1 MFALLAGCNF
11 RSQRVEMSKDWDQ
24 IKKTGKLTL
33 LTENATLSFF
43 EFKGKRMGF
52 EYEILDTFC
61 KAHQLQLEVKVVSKL
76 GDFVRL
82 LRKGEGDV
90 VAANLPIALRQQR
103 YYSYSLPYYHTY
115 QVLVQRKSD
124 SIISE
129 PADLAA
135 KTVYVRK
142 NSAYEKRLLALQE
155 EIGAPIDIRYKR
167 SLPLAEDLIEE
178 VVNGRIQYT
187 LVHENQARVAK
198 DIHPSLH
205 IDTRMSFEQ
214 KIAFA
219 LRPKSKLLKEKLDAF
234 LASYINSEAY
244 TQLKNRYFDY
254 ISAAPTQL
262 YLKPKGALS
271 PFDDLFKK
279 AAQNYGWDWK
289 MLAAVA
295 YKESRFNPNASGF
308 GGAYGL
314 MQFMPGTGPNYGV
327 YPTST
332 PEVQIKG
339 GMKFIAKMDKL
350 WGGITDPNER
360 RKFILASY
368 NAGVNHVHD
377 AQKLAQKRNLNPQKW
392 EGNVGEMMLN
402 LGKHE
407 FYSDPVVK
415 AGALRGT
422 RTYKYVIKVMS
433 RYENYKNLVR

>member
-129 PADLAA
+129 PANLAA

-254 ISAAPTQL
+254 ISAAG
-262 YLKPKGALS
+262 GAALDLLS
-271 PFDDLFKK
+271 
-279 AAQNYGWDWK
+279 GK
-289 MLAAVA
+289 ML
-295 YKESRFNPNASGF
+295 
-308 GGAYGL
+308 
-314 MQFMPGTGPNYGV
+314 PG
-327 YPTST
+327 
-332 PEVQIKG
+332 IKP
-339 GMKFIAKMDKL
+339 I
-350 WGGITDPNER
+350 
-360 RKFILASY
+360 
-368 NAGVNHVHD
+368 
-377 AQKLAQKRNLNPQKW
+377 
-392 EGNVGEMMLN
+392 
-402 LGKHE
+402 
-407 FYSDPVVK
+407 
-415 AGALRGT
+415 
-422 RTYKYVIKVMS
+422 IK
-433 RYENYKNLVR
+433 K